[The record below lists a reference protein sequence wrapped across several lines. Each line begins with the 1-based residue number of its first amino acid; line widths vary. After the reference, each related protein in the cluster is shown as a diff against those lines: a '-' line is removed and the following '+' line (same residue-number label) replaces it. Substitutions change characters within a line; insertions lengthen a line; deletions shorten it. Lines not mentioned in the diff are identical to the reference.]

1 MSLFKA
7 RDWWSTVVQTE
18 GGEEEECDAGC
29 LVIANINNEDPP
41 KDKIV
46 VGGFSGSLRIFSPQ
60 AFRSEEGQ
68 EVSGFRP
75 DHVLLETTFNY
86 PIIHLAVGKFVSSND
101 LLHLCVLHPD
111 RMAVYT
117 LTVTSG
123 QGGHG
128 DSSKLSVA
136 YQHKFQRHAHSLTTG
151 PFGGVKGKD
160 YIAVQ
165 SLDGCITVF
174 EQESFAFSS
183 FLPGFL
189 LPGPLVYV
197 AKSDSLIT
205 VGSDWSLQCYK
216 YQAVAVATDNEKEMS
231 NNKTGGRRLTA
242 EWTRQLGEPALD
254 ILVINPPEG
263 PTNILI
269 LTHHSIFCYKES
281 GVLKFVKKLEYNPSC
296 FTAYLMENAVYLCVA
311 THTQTL
317 LVYKEAELKWASQ
330 LPFTPVVLSRA
341 DFPGIKGALV
351 FLGDAGQLQAS
362 YLGTDPSLFVAPPA
376 ETREINYDQT
386 DKELAQ
392 LHKIIKASTKDTG
405 TLVGMN
411 RGDGDLIVSGT
422 VGTQLEKWPG
432 STRVQDIDG
441 GVPAVPVVIR
451 LTAHTPLNTVRVN
464 IAVEK
469 PLTVTQDTFVLRT
482 ICDTSQIMVKF
493 YLADQY
499 IPTSLSVGIV
509 TSYITHTGAPRIIT
523 TNLDLP
529 LRLVAKLSAPNK
541 EADHKITISTNKPA
555 VNLPELFPDYS
566 LDGSVTTA
574 LGLQYFGGP
583 SVTILSSRTTNRY
596 RLQSDSLPSVWVIL
610 SEVVRRLKSYWGHS
624 SRKDGEELVLGVA
637 SSLPISELFC
647 EIDAHFLRRKKHE
660 ELMGQ
665 LVQRAT
671 QFRAVQRRLLT
682 KFKDKTPTP
691 LTNLDN
697 LLEGTYKQI
706 LQITDVINDNIRGLE
721 EDGCQLSCAVR
732 LILELVRLSVGM
744 SDQHFALL
752 SAAISPIVHTS
763 MDQGWEE
770 ATDASVTFL
779 LRTVLGK
786 GSRDAAVAPELTM
799 PSDTSKLKKHLD
811 LLLNK
816 IMKGGVQLAIDNS
829 GSTNNTD
836 THKVINSDEEEDY
849 VNSKSVGKV
858 AQKKQDEENETD
870 IPLGSR
876 LGEDRARSARIRS
889 ARLMS
894 ARKISQRSPGDG
906 ESVTMMEGSSNNP
919 IYNEDIEDRDS
930 PVNSSSFPEDQ
941 NSLENFPE
949 EESMEKNEE
958 ESQEE
963 EKNDEE
969 SPVEEKNEE
978 ESPEEEK
985 NEDEKSVME
994 FSEVP
999 FNGSIEALKKETMK
1013 ENLIES
1019 PADIFA
1025 TGDVDD
1031 IW

>member
-1 MSLFKA
+1 FYKK
-7 RDWWSTVVQTE
+7 W
-18 GGEEEECDAGC
+18 
-29 LVIANINNEDPP
+29 
-41 KDKIV
+41 
-46 VGGFSGSLRIFSPQ
+46 FSYFISIPFSD
-60 AFRSEEGQ
+60 F
-68 EVSGFRP
+68 
-75 DHVLLETTFNY
+75 
-86 PIIHLAVGKFVSSND
+86 
-101 LLHLCVLHPD
+101 
-111 RMAVYT
+111 
-117 LTVTSG
+117 TS
-123 QGGHG
+123 
-128 DSSKLSVA
+128 
-136 YQHKFQRHAHSLTTG
+136 
-151 PFGGVKGKD
+151 
-160 YIAVQ
+160 
-165 SLDGCITVF
+165 C
-174 EQESFAFSS
+174 
-183 FLPGFL
+183 
-189 LPGPLVYV
+189 
-197 AKSDSLIT
+197 
-205 VGSDWSLQCYK
+205 
-216 YQAVAVATDNEKEMS
+216 
-231 NNKTGGRRLTA
+231 
-242 EWTRQLGEPALD
+242 
-254 ILVINPPEG
+254 
-263 PTNILI
+263 
-269 LTHHSIFCYKES
+269 
-281 GVLKFVKKLEYNPSC
+281 
-296 FTAYLMENAVYLCVA
+296 
-311 THTQTL
+311 
-317 LVYKEAELKWASQ
+317 SQ
-330 LPFTPVVLSRA
+330 
-341 DFPGIKGALV
+341 GIKGALI

-405 TLVGMN
+405 MLVGMN

-451 LTAHTPLNTVRVN
+451 LTAHTPLNAVRVN

-469 PLTVTQDTFVLRT
+469 PLAVTQDTFVLRT

-509 TSYITHTGAPRIIT
+509 TSYITHAGAPRIIT
-523 TNLDLP
+523 TNLELP
-529 LRLVAKLSAPNK
+529 LRLVAKLSTPNK

-574 LGLQYFGGP
+574 LGLQYFGGQ

-610 SEVVRRLKSYWGHS
+610 SEVIRRLKSYWGHS
-624 SRKDGEELVLGVA
+624 TRKDGEELVLGVA
-637 SSLPISELFC
+637 SSLPINELFS
-647 EIDAHFLRRKKHE
+647 EIDAHYLRRKKHE

-706 LQITDVINDNIRGLE
+706 LQITDVINDNVRGLE
-721 EDGCQLSCAVR
+721 EDGCQLSCVVR
-732 LILELVRLSVGM
+732 LILELVRLSVSM

-752 SAAISPIVHTS
+752 SATISPIVHTS

-779 LRTVLGK
+779 LKTVLGK

-816 IMKGGVQLAIDNS
+816 IMKGGVQLTIDNT

-836 THKVINSDEEEDY
+836 THKVINSDDEEDF
-849 VNSKSVGKV
+849 VDSKAVGKLV
-858 AQKKQDEENETD
+858 QQKQDDDQTD

-894 ARKISQRSPGDG
+894 ARKTPQRSPGDG
-906 ESVTMMEGSSNNP
+906 ESVNMAEEMSTNSTFNGNIQDRESP
-919 IYNEDIEDRDS
+919 INTSTFSEE
-930 PVNSSSFPEDQ
+930 Q
-941 NSLENFPE
+941 NSEGDPTE
-949 EESMEKNEE
+949 EQN
-958 ESQEE
+958 
-963 EKNDEE
+963 
-969 SPVEEKNEE
+969 VEENEE

-985 NEDEKSVME
+985 NDEEEEYPDGEKNEDEEASPTTEKLVE
-994 FSEVP
+994 DYSEAP
-999 FNGSIEALKKETMK
+999 YNGSIEALKKETTK

-1025 TGDVDD
+1025 TGDIDD